1 MKKVHIVTDSTADL
15 KEEDILKY
23 GLHVVPLTIQI
34 DGETFIDGVDIQPE
48 EFLEYD
54 EKFCETA
61 EKLAASGRCFQGVV

>member
-34 DGETFIDGVDIQPE
+34 DGKTYIDGVDIQPE
-48 EFLEYD
+48 EFLDND
-54 EKFCETA
+54 EKFCRIA
-61 EKLAASGRCFQGVV
+61 EKLPTSGRCFQGVV